1 MAKDPKKSTPT
12 GQRAQAV
19 QQAAKAAGINIDLS
33 KYGNKISKTELDKI
47 NARLERANVNPVDFA
62 RTQAGQTGY
71 VYESGLPTKRQ
82 DEEKQTGEDPGVV
95 YQRQRDEAERTSSY
109 QILIDTFKGYGLET
123 LVPII
128 QGLLQDKTPYAEG
141 LIRLRQSEPYK
152 ARFSGNEGRLAKGLA
167 AYDPREYLAAEET
180 YREIF
185 AQNNLEG
192 LMNQN
197 TYARLIGGGVSAVE
211 AQDRIAKVFTKIDS
225 ADDVLKQ
232 ELSKQFSLYGVGDP
246 TKQRGEIATALL
258 MGEEASQMLE
268 RRLAKSQI
276 GAGAALS
283 RYGVDALKIED
294 LQKQFESAGVAD
306 VYGTAKAGFR
316 TLSETRP
323 TTEKL
328 ASIYRESEQGLTQE
342 LEQEAFFGLASQ
354 RRKKLQQTERATFGG
369 KSGTTQASL
378 SKDIGGSI

>member
-1 MAKDPKKSTPT
+1 MAPK
-12 GQRAQAV
+12 GQRARAIE
-19 QQAAKAAGINIDLS
+19 QAAEAAGININLS
-33 KYGNKISKTELDKI
+33 QYGNKISKTELDKI
-47 NARLERANVNPVDFA
+47 NARLERANVNPVDFT

-71 VYESGLPTKRQ
+71 VYESGLPTRRE
-82 DEEKQTGEDPGVV
+82 DEERQTGEDPGLT
-95 YQRQRDEAERTSSY
+95 YQRQRDTAERTSAY
-109 QILIDTFKGYGLET
+109 QILIDSFKGYGLEG

-128 QGLLQDKTPYAEG
+128 QGFLEDKTPYAEG

-152 ARFSGNEGRLAKGLA
+152 VRFSGNEGRLARGLA

-192 LMNQN
+192 LM
-197 TYARLIGGGVSAVE
+197 TKDTFSKLIGGAVSPVE

-232 ELSKQFSLYGVGDP
+232 ELNKQFSLYGVGDP

-258 MGEEASQMLE
+258 MGQEASQMLE

-283 RYGVDALKIED
+283 RYGVDATKVED
-294 LQKQFESAGVAD
+294 LQKQFESAGVSD

-316 TLSETRP
+316 TLAETRP

-328 ASIYRESEQGLTQE
+328 ASIYRKDGQGLTEE

-354 RRKKLQQTERATFGG
+354 RRKKLQETERATFGG
-369 KSGTTQASL
+369 RSGTTQASL